1 MTDQKKLEIQGIVQR
16 HPIPELL
23 VEINQIGLNG
33 SLRISNR
40 DRKIVVYFDRGE
52 ISFAVSNLREHR
64 LFSMLLEQE
73 RVTKQDLA
81 RIDDYV
87 NDFRLSHSL
96 VRSGL
101 LTPDESDELFHSQIS
116 TILTSAFGWSTGTW
130 VFSPLA
136 RLREDLR
143 QKVDLRIA
151 LFKYSKELTEF
162 QIQSRFKSLGE
173 SFTLNTGAK
182 EVSVAFSPEEAF
194 VLSRIGTDPFTIEQI
209 QTLSG
214 LDTNE
219 LMPIL
224 YRLWLGGFIFRENWN
239 KAFSREMVSRFRA
252 AKIALSR
259 SALSVEEEERK
270 REEEERKAAEEEAR
284 KRLEAE
290 AKQREADQRRVRER
304 RERDG
309 DFEEKDISIEEYL
322 NLVANA
328 PTFYE
333 MFGIKPDAAPGTVKR
348 AYFSYARR
356 FHPDVLNKTVEPERH
371 KMIQQ
376 AFTEIAR
383 AYETLRHEDSRK
395 IYDLKLSKVI
405 EALKNQD
412 GASISSLTKEDVAEQ
427 DRARTAREA
436 FDRATIFL
444 DNGRSEEAAH
454 LFARAV
460 QMEESNA
467 EYHAWYGIALS
478 KEKKTRHKAEAELRE
493 ALRLAPR
500 ETRFRLMLVELYVEI
515 GLSVRARNEIGRILE
530 IDPGNSEA
538 QALLKDLG

>member
-1 MTDQKKLEIQGIVQR
+1 MTDQKKLELQGIVQR
-16 HPIPELL
+16 NPIPELI

-40 DRKIVVYFDRGE
+40 DQKIVVYFDRGE

-73 RVTKQDLA
+73 RVSKQDLA
-81 RIDDYV
+81 KIDDYV
-87 NDFRLSHSL
+87 NDFRLAHTL
-96 VRSGL
+96 VKSGT
-101 LTPDESDELFHSQIS
+101 LTSDESDELFQTQIS
-116 TILTSAFGWSTGTW
+116 TILTSAFGWTTGTW

-136 RLREDLR
+136 RLREDLKQR
-143 QKVDLRIA
+143 VDLRMA
-151 LFKYSKELTEF
+151 LFRYSKELTEF
-162 QIQSRFKSLGE
+162 QIRSRFKSLGE
-173 SFTLNTGAK
+173 SFTLNTEAK

-209 QTLSG
+209 QSLSG
-214 LDTNE
+214 LEANQ

-224 YRLWLGGFIFRENWN
+224 YRLWLGGFIFRGNWN
-239 KAFSREMVSRFRA
+239 KAFSREMVTRFRA
-252 AKIALSR
+252 AKISLSR

-270 REEEERKAAEEEAR
+270 REEEERKAAEEEER
-284 KRLEAE
+284 KRRQSEE
-290 AKQREADQRRVRER
+290 KQREADERKARER

-322 NLVANA
+322 DLVANA
-328 PTFYE
+328 PTYYE
-333 MFGIKPDAAPGTVKR
+333 MFGIKSDAALGTVKR

-356 FHPDVLNKTVEPERH
+356 FHPDVLNKTVEPQRH

-376 AFTEIAR
+376 AFTEIAQ

-405 EALKNQD
+405 EALKEQE
-412 GASISSLTKEDVAEQ
+412 GATLSSLTKEDVAEQ
-427 DRARTAREA
+427 DRARMAREA
-436 FDRATIFL
+436 FDRGKVFFE
-444 DNGRSEEAAH
+444 NGRSEEAAH

-467 EYHAWYGIALS
+467 EYHAWFGMALS
-478 KEKKTRHKAEAELRE
+478 KEKKTRHKAEAELQE
-493 ALRLAPR
+493 ALRLEPGK
-500 ETRFRLMLVELYVEI
+500 TRYRLMLVELYVEI
-515 GLSVRARNEIGRILE
+515 GLSVRARNEIARILE

-538 QALLKDLG
+538 RALLKELG